1 MESPA
6 QQMEFEDPP
15 ILVRVKLL
23 TPGLQRDTEAKLVRV
38 PVQSHYTYTEH
49 SADGRVLGSNRSART
64 KHAQKKF
71 PSHPLPRTAR
81 PSTAVACGVWLW
93 PVGTTQNQTKR
104 QKLYEKPV
112 RAVPV

>member
-23 TPGLQRDTEAKLVRV
+23 TPGLHGGTEAKCVRAAD
-38 PVQSHYTYTEH
+38 QSHDTYTEH

-71 PSHPLPRTAR
+71 PSHPLILLG
-81 PSTAVACGVWLW
+81 SV
-93 PVGTTQNQTKR
+93 
-104 QKLYEKPV
+104 
-112 RAVPV
+112 